1 MKKFFYVFFFT
12 LFVAA
17 VVEAAVIPDMKFRRL
32 DTREGLS
39 NSMVS
44 CIFRDSQG
52 YVWFGTGYGL
62 NRYDGYR
69 FRTYFSYE
77 KDTTTLRN
85 NRVDEIQEAHGGR
98 LWLKQGMNYSL
109 YDPVTEKVDRNPGR
123 WLNAQGV
130 KGGIESLHIDSKK
143 NYWVKTYE
151 DGFYYFNPVTKK
163 VSHIPFGYGPN
174 EFAKEFGVSAYSESE
189 EGMVLV
195 STYGELM
202 CIDGE
207 RGKVIWKEDYVKRT
221 LDTYNDY
228 WVMVDKDQNI
238 WVITHSKGTYIYMK
252 NEKRWYS
259 SLMELMRA
267 QGFQDVPEEII
278 VWEVCYDAKGFLWVA
293 SDHLGALVLDFK
305 NKEWRQFTNV
315 KGDETSLPD
324 ITLKHLY
331 LDQLGRMWV
340 ASFKNGVA
348 MCSEAMSNFTS
359 LALGDINAIT
369 EDKDGNYWLGLNSG
383 GIVKMDAKTRE
394 PLEKFTKQSLG
405 VPSDVVVGSY
415 AARDGS
421 LWFGTW
427 EGGLLKYKDG
437 HWKNFRSSDAG
448 SLLKTNNIW
457 GVTEDRWGNIWAGVL
472 GGGAVRIDKNSG
484 AQKAITTDNSVL
496 NTVWTN
502 SISTAPNGWLVL
514 GNSEYYALI
523 NPGNFKVINGTLP
536 QDNDMKAI
544 TVSTATTQAF
554 MDSRGLLWL
563 VSPSG
568 VVIYDRKTGQKTLL
582 DMKSGLHG
590 SNAVAVTEDTR
601 HSMWVATDHGVSNIT
616 PLKQEDGSWAYT
628 VRSFNDRDGLQPGPF
643 NQRAIYCSR
652 SGELLIGGQ
661 DGLDIINTLNLG
673 DGNTKERPV
682 FSGLVLF
689 DHEVEV
695 GEKIDGNVIL
705 EKALDMQGEIS
716 LAYHQNQFTIHMAS
730 DNGGVNNSTRF
741 VYQLKGFNDK
751 WIKTTAINPDITYM
765 SLPSGSYTLC
775 VRMLK
780 DDGTM
785 GDVESQLKITI
796 GSPWY
801 FSWWAWLCYLLIF
814 LAVFFGWKPV
824 VKWIKRPRTQRSQS
838 SRVEQ
843 TKQTEESS
851 EDDIEEAVL
860 MDDEED

>member
-1 MKKFFYVFFFT
+1 MKKFSLLLFFT
-12 LFVAA
+12 LFVVA
-17 VVEAAVIPDMKFRRL
+17 VVEATVIPDMKFRRL

-238 WVITHSKGTYIYMK
+238 WVITHSTGTYIYMK

-267 QGFQDVPEEII
+267 QGFQNVPEEIV

-293 SDHLGALVLDFK
+293 SDHMGALVLDFK

-340 ASFKNGVA
+340 ASYKNGVA

-359 LALGDINAIT
+359 LAFGDINAIT

-437 HWKNFRSSDAG
+437 QWKNFRSSDAG

-695 GEKIDGNVIL
+695 GEKIDGGVIL

-741 VYQLKGFNDK
+741 VYQLNGFNDK

-765 SLPSGSYTLC
+765 SLPPGSYTLC

-801 FSWWAWLCYLLIF
+801 VSWWAWLCYLLIF

-824 VKWIKRPRTQRSQS
+824 VKWIKRPRTQRNQS
-838 SRVEQ
+838 TKVEQ

>member
-1 MKKFFYVFFFT
+1 MKKLSLSLFFT
-12 LFVAA
+12 LFVVA

-163 VSHIPFGYGPN
+163 VSHTPCGYSPN
-174 EFAKEFGVSAYSESE
+174 AFCKELGVSAYSESE

-238 WVITHSKGTYIYMK
+238 WVITHSTGTYIYMK

-293 SDHLGALVLDFK
+293 SDHMGALVLDFK

-340 ASFKNGVA
+340 ASYKNGVA

-437 HWKNFRSSDAG
+437 QWKNFRSSDA
-448 SLLKTNNIW
+448 TA
-457 GVTEDRWGNIWAGVL
+457 GVT
-472 GGGAVRIDKNSG
+472 
-484 AQKAITTDNSVL
+484 
-496 NTVWTN
+496 
-502 SISTAPNGWLVL
+502 
-514 GNSEYYALI
+514 
-523 NPGNFKVINGTLP
+523 
-536 QDNDMKAI
+536 
-544 TVSTATTQAF
+544 
-554 MDSRGLLWL
+554 
-563 VSPSG
+563 
-568 VVIYDRKTGQKTLL
+568 
-582 DMKSGLHG
+582 
-590 SNAVAVTEDTR
+590 
-601 HSMWVATDHGVSNIT
+601 
-616 PLKQEDGSWAYT
+616 
-628 VRSFNDRDGLQPGPF
+628 
-643 NQRAIYCSR
+643 
-652 SGELLIGGQ
+652 
-661 DGLDIINTLNLG
+661 
-673 DGNTKERPV
+673 
-682 FSGLVLF
+682 SGLV
-689 DHEVEV
+689 
-695 GEKIDGNVIL
+695 
-705 EKALDMQGEIS
+705 
-716 LAYHQNQFTIHMAS
+716 
-730 DNGGVNNSTRF
+730 
-741 VYQLKGFNDK
+741 
-751 WIKTTAINPDITYM
+751 
-765 SLPSGSYTLC
+765 
-775 VRMLK
+775 
-780 DDGTM
+780 
-785 GDVESQLKITI
+785 
-796 GSPWY
+796 
-801 FSWWAWLCYLLIF
+801 FS
-814 LAVFFGWKPV
+814 V
-824 VKWIKRPRTQRSQS
+824 
-838 SRVEQ
+838 
-843 TKQTEESS
+843 
-851 EDDIEEAVL
+851 AVL
-860 MDDEED
+860 SELIRTRDPKRLLRQTILY

>member
-1 MKKFFYVFFFT
+1 MKKLSLLLFFT

-238 WVITHSKGTYIYMK
+238 WVITHSTGTYIYMK

-267 QGFQDVPEEII
+267 QGFQDVPEDII

-340 ASFKNGVA
+340 ASYKNGVA

-359 LALGDINAIT
+359 LALGDINAIS

-383 GIVKMDAKTRE
+383 GIVKVDAKTRE

-437 HWKNFRSSDAG
+437 QWKNFRSSDAG

-472 GGGAVRIDKNSG
+472 GGGAVRIDKNTGS
-484 AQKAITTDNSVL
+484 QKAITTDNSVL
-496 NTVWTN
+496 KTVWTN

-544 TVSTATTQAF
+544 TVSTATTQAV

-716 LAYHQNQFTIHMAS
+716 LSYHQNQFTIHMAS

-741 VYQLKGFNDK
+741 VYQLKGFNEK
-751 WIKTTAINPDITYM
+751 WIKTTTINPDITYM

-801 FSWWAWLCYLLIF
+801 RSWWAWLCYLLIF

-838 SRVEQ
+838 PRVEQ

-860 MDDEED
+860 MDDKED